1 MTGMRLHSSQDGK
14 PNVRNIERNVSWLL
28 LLALTLMLTAQ
39 IIARYVFY
47 TSINWIEEFSRIVFV
62 WFIYLSISWIII
74 QGRHIRVTALDMI
87 LPDLWK
93 SSFSIFADSL
103 WLLFNIV
110 MTYYGFLFVW
120 SEIENYS
127 ETDVL
132 EIPEAIVHGI
142 IPVGFALMT
151 IRLAFHMYRVYI
163 LGGPEVLYQTEKL
176 DEEV

>member
-1 MTGMRLHSSQDGK
+1 MAPFPARWER
-14 PNVRNIERNVSWLL
+14 NVRNFERNFSWLL

-39 IIARYVFY
+39 IITRYVFF

-93 SSFSIFADSL
+93 SSFSIFADFL
-103 WLLFNIV
+103 WLFFNII
-110 MTYYGFLFVW
+110 MTYYGALFVW
-120 SEIENYS
+120 SEIVNYS

-151 IRLAFHMYRVYI
+151 VRLAAHMYRVYI
-163 LGGPEVLYQTEKL
+163 MGEPEVLYQTEKL